1 MSLMGRYFD
10 WPVAALLEPVGSEM
24 TLRALYSRGQTTLP
38 HAEFSL
44 AEAARIRAGK
54 GEVNPNL
61 VSAQDAQRLADLWL
75 NRDGYPPSP
84 ERLRFGWRLP
94 GTPHLDCFW

>member
-10 WPVAALLEPVGSEM
+10 WPVAALLEPVGRNDA
-24 TLRALYSRGQTTLP
+24 RALYSRGQTTRP
-38 HAEFSL
+38 CRIF

-84 ERLRFGWRLP
+84 ERLRFGWRR
-94 GTPHLDCFW
+94 GHPHLDCFW